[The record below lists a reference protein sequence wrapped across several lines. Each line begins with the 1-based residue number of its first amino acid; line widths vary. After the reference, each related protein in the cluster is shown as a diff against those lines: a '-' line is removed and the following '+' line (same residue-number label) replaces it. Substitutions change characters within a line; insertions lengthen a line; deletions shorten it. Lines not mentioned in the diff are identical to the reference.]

1 MGTVVVRALSD
12 ETTAAP
18 VTRLS
23 LSWRTKR
30 VQLEKTGRLEP
41 PTYNGQTKG
50 GSTLMGLNP

>member
-23 LSWRTKR
+23 LSWRTQR
-30 VQLEKTGRLEP
+30 VKLEKTGRLEP
-41 PTYNGQTKG
+41 PTYN
-50 GSTLMGLNP
+50 